1 MSLSVSSACLL
12 CSGWDQAE
20 HVINKLKEQQL
31 QLTQRPSGTHNAGVK
46 IQDSSLL
53 WEAVFWFAAFL

>member
-1 MSLSVSSACLL
+1 MSLSVTSACLL

-20 HVINKLKEQQL
+20 HVINKLKEQQH

-53 WEAVFWFAAFL
+53 WEAVF